1 MEYTHV
7 ALLQTSLCSLMMDTL
22 RGLEAAACFVQQTF
36 LQTRCLLAR
45 RALSQKKKKQQ
56 KYVFILQ
63 RILEN
68 TSLLV

>member
-7 ALLQTSLCSLMMDTL
+7 ALLQTSLCSLVMDTL

-45 RALSQKKKKQQ
+45 RALSHKKTKQKD
-56 KYVFILQ
+56 VFILQ

>member
-1 MEYTHV
+1 MEYTHA
-7 ALLQTSLCSLMMDTL
+7 ALLQTSVCSLVMDTL

-45 RALSQKKKKQQ
+45 RALSQKQ
-56 KYVFILQ
+56 KDVFILQ

-68 TSLLV
+68 TCLLV